1 MINYKMDLFDLIIYV
16 PVSIFSSPEPKAR
29 DELIVWD
36 SSPCLSVRVSAHP
49 HFQR

>member
-29 DELIVWD
+29 GELIV
-36 SSPCLSVRVSAHP
+36 
-49 HFQR
+49 